1 MRFLHTADWH
11 LGRQFHNVSLIEDQ
25 AHALDQLVAVVNDGG
40 LDAVLIAGDVFDR
53 AVPPPEAVNL
63 LDDVLG
69 RIVLG
74 AGVPVFMIAG
84 NHDSPARLSF
94 GAPML
99 AGQGLHVSGRID
111 LPVAPVTLEDRYGPV
126 DIFSLPYVEPAVA
139 RLVLDAPELQGHDAA
154 LRALIATLTAQRTE
168 GRRAVLMAHCFVA
181 GSGESESERPLS
193 VGGAG
198 SVGADAFAGFDYVAL
213 GHLHGPQRAG
223 SERIRYSGSL
233 LKYSFSEA
241 HHTKGFNVVELD
253 RSGATRCE
261 QIAIRPRRDVR
272 IVEGSMA
279 SLIQE
284 PAGSRDD
291 YLLVRLS
298 DSGAILDAM
307 GRLREVYPNLLHLER
322 PGLERSGTLRQGGR
336 ERLRRSERELFAS
349 FFEQMTGETL
359 LPSQQAALDS
369 VLADLDEAAREAKQ

>member
-11 LGRQFHNVSLIEDQ
+11 LGRQFHNVSLIDDQ
-25 AHALDQLVAVVNDGG
+25 AYALDQLVALVTDGG
-40 LDAVLIAGDVFDR
+40 IDAVLIAGDVFDR
-53 AVPPPEAVNL
+53 AVPPPEAVSL

-69 RIVLG
+69 RLVLG
-74 AGVPVFMIAG
+74 AGVPVFLIAG

-111 LPVAPVTLEDRYGPV
+111 LPVTPVVLEDRYGPV
-126 DIFSLPYVEPAVA
+126 EVFALPYVEPAVA
-139 RLVLDAPELQGHDAA
+139 RLVLDDPHLHGHDAA
-154 LRALIATLTAQRTE
+154 LRALIASLTAHRVA

-198 SVGADAFAGFDYVAL
+198 SVGADVFAGFDYVAL
-213 GHLHGPQRAG
+213 GHLHRPQRAG
-223 SERIRYSGSL
+223 SERVRYSGSL

-241 HHTKGFNVVELD
+241 HHSKGFNIVELD
-253 RSGATRCE
+253 QSGEIRCE
-261 QIAIRPRRDVR
+261 QVAVRPRRDVR
-272 IVEGSMA
+272 IVEGAMA
-279 SLIQE
+279 DLLQQ
-284 PAGSRDD
+284 PGGNRDD

-322 PGLERSGTLRQGGR
+322 PGLERGGVLQQGGR
-336 ERLRRSERELFAS
+336 EQLRRSERELFAS
-349 FFEQMTGETL
+349 FFEQMTGEAL
-359 LPSQQAALDS
+359 QLSQQNAFDA
-369 VLADLDEAAREAKQ
+369 VVADLDKAARETDQ

>member
-25 AHALDQLVAVVNDGG
+25 AYALDQLVALVADGG
-40 LDAVLIAGDVFDR
+40 IDAVLIAGDVFDR
-53 AVPPPEAVNL
+53 AVPPPEAVSL

-69 RIVLG
+69 RLVLG
-74 AGVPVFMIAG
+74 AGVPVFLIAG

-111 LPVAPVTLEDRYGPV
+111 LPIAPVTLEDAHGPV
-126 DIFSLPYVEPAVA
+126 DVFALPYVEPAVA
-139 RLVLDAPELQGHDAA
+139 RLVLDDPDLHGHDAA
-154 LRALIATLTAQRTE
+154 LRGLIATLAAHRTG

-223 SERIRYSGSL
+223 SERVRYSGSL

-241 HHTKGFNVVELD
+241 HQSKGFNIVELD
-253 RSGATRCE
+253 QNGEIRCE
-261 QIAIRPRRDVR
+261 QVAIRPRRDVR

-279 SLIQE
+279 GLLQE
-284 PAGSRDD
+284 PPGNRDD

-307 GRLREVYPNLLHLER
+307 GRLREVFPNLLHLER
-322 PGLERSGTLRQGGR
+322 PGLERGGTLQQGGR

-349 FFEQMTGETL
+349 FFEQMTGEPL
-359 LPSQQAALDS
+359 LPSQQAALDT
-369 VLADLDEAAREAKQ
+369 VLADLDKAARETDQ